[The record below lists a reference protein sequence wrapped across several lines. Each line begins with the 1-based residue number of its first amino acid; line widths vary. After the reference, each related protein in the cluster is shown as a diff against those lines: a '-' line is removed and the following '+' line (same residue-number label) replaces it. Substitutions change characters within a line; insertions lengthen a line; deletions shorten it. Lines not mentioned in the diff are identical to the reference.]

1 MIRRPGCCQ
10 AEGAGRIM
18 VSPVLEVGMAGGID
32 SGSGRDDRI
41 LPVTRWLS
49 VVIIPFLVV
58 AFVVLYPFPGDTGRL
73 FAWPVK
79 PTLTPMILGS
89 VYLGGAYFF
98 LRAAMARQWHTVKG
112 GFVAVGTFAT
122 LMGMATVLHWEKF
135 THSHVAFWLWAG
147 LYFTTPFLVFGV
159 WWANRRRDVPATGA
173 ELLIPVRVSGVIA
186 ALGGLSVLTALFLFL
201 FPGRAAAIW
210 PWTLTPL
217 TARVMGAIFA
227 LGVAGLGAPA
237 DRRWSSARILLQVA
251 ALMLAL
257 IVAAGV
263 RASNELDPGNA
274 MTWLIGIGF
283 VAVLVAIAVFYARMQ
298 ARAAAGMRPQAA
310 PAALQD

>member
-1 MIRRPGCCQ
+1 MVLCLLGGE
-10 AEGAGRIM
+10 AVAGLI
-18 VSPVLEVGMAGGID
+18 VPE
-32 SGSGRDDRI
+32 SGHDDRI
-41 LPVTRWLS
+41 LSVTRWLS

-58 AFVVLYPFPGDTGRL
+58 AFAVLYPFPGDTGRL

-79 PTLTPMILGS
+79 PEITPMILGS

-112 GFVAVGTFAT
+112 GFVPVGTFAT
-122 LMGMATVLHWEKF
+122 LMGVATILHWGKF

-147 LYFTTPFLVFGV
+147 LYFTTPFLVFAV
-159 WWANRRRDVPATGA
+159 WWANRRRDAPATTA
-173 ELLIPVRVSGVIA
+173 ELLIPLRVSRVIA
-186 ALGGLSVLTALFLFL
+186 VLGGLSVLTALFLFL

-227 LGVAGLGAPA
+227 LGIAGLGAPG
-237 DRRWSSARILLQVA
+237 DRRWTSARILLQVA
-251 ALMLAL
+251 GLMLAL
-257 IVAAGV
+257 ILAAGL
-263 RASNELDPGNA
+263 RASSELDPSNA

-283 VAVLVAIAVFYARMQ
+283 AGLLAAIVVLYARMRAQ
-298 ARAAAGMRPQAA
+298 AAAAGMQVQAAA
-310 PAALQD
+310 PAVPG